1 MENITAEEILC
12 KVKEMEIETF
22 QIESEKKKGWKRNG
36 KNIGDLWS
44 NTQWPNLYV
53 TGGPGIR
60 EEEKQ
65 LKQWCPNIVQIWWTL
80 ESWSKLS
87 TLQAG

>member
-22 QIESEKKKGWKRNG
+22 QIESEKKKRLKRNG

-44 NTQWPNLYV
+44 NTQWPNLY
-53 TGGPGIR
+53 
-60 EEEKQ
+60 
-65 LKQWCPNIVQIWWTL
+65 
-80 ESWSKLS
+80 
-87 TLQAG
+87 A